1 MWTEQF
7 LFSQSIKSIIKSNQM
22 EKKQTVFER
31 LSAINVN
38 EHVEKK
44 DNLTYLSWAWA
55 WSETKR
61 ACPDATYKILETEYD
76 EALGFMCHTT
86 VTIEGETLE
95 MWLPVMD
102 GKNKSMKKT
111 PYSYSTRYGDKQVE
125 AATTFDI
132 NKTIMR
138 CLVKNLAMFGLGI
151 YIYAGEDLPEGET
164 TAKAEAPK
172 KTAPAVGDGLIE
184 LKKGTENW
192 DAVVSY
198 VTANKKNGVEKI
210 GAQLVRK
217 YKISPAIK
225 KEIANIINAE

>member
-1 MWTEQF
+1 M
-7 LFSQSIKSIIKSNQM
+7 S
-22 EKKQTVFER
+22 TVFER

-44 DNLTYLSWAWA
+44 KDLSYLSWAWA
-55 WSETKR
+55 WSETKK
-61 ACPDATYKILETEYD
+61 ACPDATYKIGETEYD

-102 GKNKSMKKT
+102 GANKSMKKHAYT
-111 PYSYSTRYGDKQVE
+111 YSTRFGEKTVE

-151 YIYAGEDLPEGET
+151 YIYAGEDLPEVET
-164 TAKAEAPK
+164 ITSK
-172 KTAPAVGDGLIE
+172 APAKPEPVKDESDKIT
-184 LKKGTENW
+184 LKKGSENW
-192 DAVVSY
+192 NKVVKY
-198 VTANKKNGVEKI
+198 ITDNKSLGLEKI
-210 GAQLVRK
+210 GLQLNRK
-217 YKISPAIK
+217 YSISPALK
-225 KEIANIINAE
+225 KELATIITQ

>member
-1 MWTEQF
+1 
-7 LFSQSIKSIIKSNQM
+7 M
-22 EKKQTVFER
+22 ENKKTVFER

-61 ACPDATYKILETEYD
+61 ACPDATYKIGETTYD
-76 EALGFMCHTT
+76 DALGFMCHTI

-111 PYSYSTRYGDKQVE
+111 AYSYSTRFGDKQVE
-125 AATTFDI
+125 AATMFDI

-151 YIYAGEDLPEGET
+151 YIYAGEDLPEGENVAT
-164 TAKAEAPK
+164 KVEPVK
-172 KTAPAVGDGLIE
+172 KTAPAVGDALPD
-184 LKKGTENW
+184 LKKGTPNW
-192 DAVVSY
+192 DAVVKY
-198 VTANKKNGVEKI
+198 VMANKSLGIEKI
-210 GAQLVRK
+210 GSQIIRK
-217 YKISPAIK
+217 YKISPALK
-225 KEIANIINAE
+225 KEIANLLNA